1 MMRHIV
7 MFRRRPEVEKQAALE
22 TALIERMRT
31 LDRQIDFVR
40 GWRVSANELDRPIC
54 WDYVLESTFDDEA
67 AVGRYLPHPAHQAL
81 VADLKPY
88 FEWVAVDYT
97 C

>member
-7 MFRRRPEVEKQAALE
+7 LFRRRPEVAKQAELE
-22 TALIERMRT
+22 RSLIERMQV

-54 WDYVLESTFDDEA
+54 WDYVLESTFDDA
-67 AVGRYLPHPAHQAL
+67 QAVAQYLPHPAHQAL

>member
-7 MFRRRPEVEKQAALE
+7 LFRRRPEVTQQTELE
-22 TALIERMRT
+22 QSLIERMRR
-31 LDRQIDFVR
+31 LNEQIDFVR
-40 GWRVSANELDRPIC
+40 DWRVSANELSRPIC
-54 WDYVLESTFDDEA
+54 WDYVLESTFDDA
-67 AVGRYLPHPAHQAL
+67 QAVEQYLPHPAHQAL

>member
-67 AVGRYLPHPAHQAL
+67 AVAKYLPHPAHQAL